1 MVDSRQYRILVAAT
15 EGGLHNA
22 ASDWKI
28 LESTKRQFTRLETND
43 DNSLGNI
50 GAVRVNTHGWVA
62 IAYKN

>member
-1 MVDSRQYRILVAAT
+1 MTDNRQYRILVAAT

-22 ASDWKI
+22 ASDWRI
-28 LESTKRQFTRLETND
+28 LENTVREFTRLETND

-50 GAVRVNTHGWVA
+50 GAVRVNTRGWVA